1 MAAFFLGMLIAM
13 LLGTGGAL
21 LFSAANVYFRDFG
34 KLVSIMQMF
43 IRFSVPMIYP
53 YSMVNDRFG
62 DAAQYYL
69 FNPLANCV
77 LLVQRAFWVG
87 TTDDP
92 ANTATADLPP
102 HLFMWGFVMVGVGF
116 VVLVDRTARLQQA

>member
-1 MAAFFLGMLIAM
+1 
-13 LLGTGGAL
+13 
-21 LFSAANVYFRDFG
+21 
-34 KLVSIMQMF
+34 
-43 IRFSVPMIYP
+43 
-53 YSMVNDRFG
+53 MVNDRFG

-116 VVLVDRTARLQQA
+116 VVLVIGQLVFSKLENRIPERL